1 MDKISFIAP
10 CFNEES
16 VIEEYYSRLCEI
28 AKQYDQ
34 YLFEFV
40 VVNDASFD
48 KSAVILDKLAM
59 ADERLVIV
67 HLAAN
72 VGQQTALF
80 AGIEA
85 ATGDINITI
94 DIDLQDPPEV
104 ITQFLKE
111 IDKGFDIVHAQR
123 LSRRNETAF
132 KLISAKS
139 EAQEFEVG
147 ALV

>member
-1 MDKISFIAP
+1 
-10 CFNEES
+10 
-16 VIEEYYSRLCEI
+16 
-28 AKQYDQ
+28 
-34 YLFEFV
+34 
-40 VVNDASFD
+40 
-48 KSAVILDKLAM
+48 
-59 ADERLVIV
+59 
-67 HLAAN
+67 AN

-104 ITQFLKE
+104 ITQFLEE

-132 KLISAKS
+132 KLISAKLCYR
-139 EAQEFEVG
+139 FL
-147 ALV
+147 ALASPANLIECCGDFRAFTKPVRD